1 MSKIWKGRSITIAV
15 GIAAILLAV
24 WLAWPQ
30 PIPADLAVVSRAAM
44 EVTID
49 DEARTRVRHIY
60 TVSAPLAA
68 KVLRTSLEVGDQVVA
83 DQTVVAALQPV
94 TPAFH
99 DARTHAELRGVLA
112 AAESAVS
119 LAQAEQRRIEAALTY
134 SRTELERAQTL
145 VDKGTIS
152 RKALDKAAL
161 EVQTNQAALASARA
175 LLDVRRFERDSAAA
189 RLQNPS
195 SVASATDPACCIQLR
210 APVTG
215 RVLRRIQESEAV
227 VPASTPLV
235 ELGDPQDLEVMADLL
250 SSDAVQ
256 VKPGQPV
263 RIDDWGG
270 PTIQGRVR
278 RVEPAGFLKVSALGI
293 EEQRVRVTIDFVD
306 PPSAWSSLGHDY
318 RVNVHIAVWSANSV
332 LTVPVGALFRDGE
345 KWAAFTVTNGR
356 ARLSPVSLGRR
367 NRQVAQVLSGLA
379 EGAQVVVHP
388 NDRIVE
394 GASVA
399 ARTTR

>member
-1 MSKIWKGRSITIAV
+1 MSKIWKGRSITIGV

-99 DARTHAELRGVLA
+99 DARTHAELRSVLA

-119 LAQAEQRRIEAALTY
+119 LAQAEQRRIEAALTF

-152 RKALDKAAL
+152 RKALDKAVL

-195 SVASATDPACCIQLR
+195 NVASATDPACCIQLR

-227 VPASTPLV
+227 VPASAPLV
-235 ELGDPQDLEVMADLL
+235 ELGDPQDLEVIADLL

-256 VKPGQPV
+256 VKPAQPV
-263 RIDDWGG
+263 RIDGWGG

-318 RVNVHIAVWSANSV
+318 RVNVHIAVWSANNV

-345 KWAAFTVTNGR
+345 QWAAFTVTNGR

>member
-30 PIPADLAVVSRAAM
+30 PVPADLAVVSRAAM
-44 EVTID
+44 DVTID

-60 TVSAPLAA
+60 TVSTPLAA

-99 DARTHAELRGVLA
+99 DARTHAELRSVLA

-119 LAQAEQRRIEAALTY
+119 LAQAEQRRIEAALTF

-152 RKALDKAAL
+152 RKALDKAVL

-195 SVASATDPACCIQLR
+195 NVASATDPACCIELR

-235 ELGDPQDLEVMADLL
+235 ELGDPQDLEVIADLL

-256 VKPGQPV
+256 VKPAQPV
-263 RIDDWGG
+263 RIDGWGG

-306 PPSAWSSLGHDY
+306 PPSAWSSLGHHY
-318 RVNVHIAVWSANSV
+318 RVNVHIAVWSANNV